1 LPASAAEED
10 RVQDMLDTV
19 LPRPPASC
27 LPYMTTHVTDRV
39 TAHVTDCVAARV
51 TGGWCVAGGA
61 ARVRGPVRVAARG
74 ARGPCGVRP
83 TPPIPFVLIGHA
95 ASFTPY

>member
-1 LPASAAEED
+1 MRRRWRLRGSRPVWPNRTGLELQGGSKPDRAPRGQILPASAAEED

-51 TGGWCVAGGA
+51 T
-61 ARVRGPVRVAARG
+61 
-74 ARGPCGVRP
+74 
-83 TPPIPFVLIGHA
+83 
-95 ASFTPY
+95 